1 MWDSSVFLD
10 NGLGEG
16 HANYRV
22 GKGKGKVLI

>member
-22 GKGKGKVLI
+22 GEGEGFDIS